1 MMSECLAMALQGPR
15 SFRDS
20 AKAIESAVE
29 HAKGL
34 YPRFHMIGAEMMKDV
49 RYEHPREDDLARMT
63 RIYNDSRADLPSHRI
78 LKPEEI
84 KAYTFLDSDFNP
96 KGAWLAYS
104 DGEAVA
110 YADGFVD
117 KKRLE
122 YGWRDAYIDLEIMRC
137 HRHTGIE
144 EVLVSKVLK
153 YLSGRGIEGVL
164 AQHHESDVWRKDLL
178 YEAGFGEIRRYFE
191 MVRRG
196 DCDSMMPTF
205 PERVRVDCALVGQSS
220 YDVFSRIADVR
231 NESFVDHF
239 NYAPVPAERF
249 KNFLESGDTI
259 FSVTFVEDELKTV
272 GFVLNEDRPQREGDA
287 KEREGWVCILGVVR
301 SHRRRGIG
309 RALLMD
315 SVNWLTGRGV
325 RTIRLLVDAEN
336 DKALGIYKSAGFETE
351 SVEILMRKDLT
362 GL

>member
-1 MMSECLAMALQGPR
+1 MAV
-15 SFRDS
+15 
-20 AKAIESAVE
+20 AE

-34 YPRFHMIGAEMMKDV
+34 YPRFHMIGTEMMKDV
-49 RYEHPREDDLARMT
+49 HFEHPREDDLARMT
-63 RIYNDSRADLPSHRI
+63 RIYNDSRVDLPSHRI

-84 KAYTFLDSDFNP
+84 KAYTFLDNDFDP

-122 YGWRDAYIDLEIMRC
+122 YGKRDAYIDLEMMRS

-144 EVLVSKVLK
+144 EALVSRVLK
-153 YLSGRGIEGVL
+153 YLSGREIEGAL
-164 AQHHESDVWRKDLL
+164 AQYHEFDIWRKNLL
-178 YEAGFGEIRRYFE
+178 DDAGFGEIRRYYE

-196 DCDSMMPTF
+196 SGDSVTPTF
-205 PERVRVDCALVGQSS
+205 PHGIRVDRTLVGQSS
-220 YDVFSRIADVR
+220 YDVFSRIADIR

-249 KNFLESGDTI
+249 RNFLESGDTI
-259 FSVTFVEDELKTV
+259 FSVTFVEDALKTV
-272 GFVLNEDRPQREGDA
+272 GFVLNEDRPPREGDT
-287 KEREGWVCILGVVR
+287 KEREGWVCILGVIM
-301 SHRRRGIG
+301 SHRRQGIG

-315 SVNWLTGRGV
+315 SVNWLTERGA

-351 SVEILMRKDLT
+351 SVEVLMRKNLIA
-362 GL
+362 GA